1 MKEGPGDECQM
12 AGQTHPWKCAM
23 FQAYV
28 IINAG
33 DGHCLFALPSKER
46 SVCSHTGE
54 GMFRLGFTIT
64 TCKVLSSLLD
74 L

>member
-1 MKEGPGDECQM
+1 MNAKWLVKLILESVLCSKQL
-12 AGQTHPWKCAM
+12 
-23 FQAYV
+23 
-28 IINAG
+28 IISAG